1 MEETLCINLFGGPC
15 AGKSTTAY
23 ALAANLKA
31 MGINVELVTEFAKD
45 LTWEESPALDTQ
57 MYITGNQI
65 WREDRLM
72 GKVRVI
78 VTDSPIIMSS
88 MYYEGEHQESWEDI
102 VFEVFNSRNNWN
114 FFVYNSDKKY
124 NKVGRNQDESEAR
137 LIGKRICQM
146 LRCRDVPFVTADTDT
161 IIDIVT
167 HELLAEIP

>member
-1 MEETLCINLFGGPC
+1 MQTICINLFGGPC

-23 ALAANLKA
+23 ALVANLKW
-31 MGINVELVTEFAKD
+31 MGIDAELVTEFAKD
-45 LTWEESPALDTQ
+45 LTWEGSPALDTQ

-72 GKVRVI
+72 DKVQVL

-88 MYYEGEHQESWEDI
+88 MYYDGKHQESWEDI

-114 FFVYNSDKKY
+114 FFVVNKGKTYNT
-124 NKVGRNQDESEAR
+124 NGRNQTEAEAR
-137 LIGKRICQM
+137 LIGKRIGIM
-146 LRCRDVPFVTADTDT
+146 LREKEVPYTVADTDT

-167 HELLAEIP
+167 HEITTKLK